1 MKNVRFVHVVA
12 LLLCGAAI
20 AFDLLGAPRAA
31 FATLAL
37 VIGML
42 TWSIETIRVFVL
54 GMKP

>member
-1 MKNVRFVHVVA
+1 VKNVRLVHVIA

-20 AFDLLGAPRAA
+20 AFDTLGAPRAA

-54 GMKP
+54 RMKP

>member
-1 MKNVRFVHVVA
+1 MKNLRFVHVIA

-20 AFDLLGAPRAA
+20 AFDILGAPRAA

-42 TWSIETIRVFVL
+42 TWSIETVRVFLL